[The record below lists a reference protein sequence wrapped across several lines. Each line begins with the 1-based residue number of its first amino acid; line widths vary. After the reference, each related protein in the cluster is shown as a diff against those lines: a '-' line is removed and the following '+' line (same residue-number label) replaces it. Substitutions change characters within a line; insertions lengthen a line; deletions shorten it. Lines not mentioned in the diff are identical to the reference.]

1 MTGIR
6 QFSWIVMATLA
17 GLFASGGHAATI
29 ELQPTSSNLT
39 VGDEFRVD
47 VILRD
52 AFAGDFIGDTLLA
65 FGFNLSFDDSAFSLI
80 SSNVGAGWDDDSPF
94 LDVDVAGSVF
104 PGIDDD
110 GSGVDI
116 LLAQLSFSALT
127 AGNFVLGVDGNSL
140 DNPNLGLIFL
150 GGEAPILA
158 DASFTV
164 QPVPLPAMGWLFA
177 SALFGL
183 LRVRRCR

>member
-1 MTGIR
+1 MKGIR
-6 QFSWIVMATLA
+6 HFSWAALAAMAA
-17 GLFASGGHAATI
+17 LFA
-29 ELQPTSSNLT
+29 TSSNAATVVLQSQSSNVS

-52 AFAGDFIGDTLLA
+52 AFEGEFIGDTLLA
-65 FGFNLSFDDSAFSLI
+65 FGFNLSFDNNAFSLL
-80 SSNVGAGWDDDSPF
+80 SSNVGTGWDDDSPF

-127 AGNFVLGVDGNSL
+127 AGQFTLGIDGNPL
-140 DNPNLGLIFL
+140 DDFNLGLIFL
-150 GGEAPILA
+150 GGEAPVLA
-158 DASFTV
+158 QASFTV
-164 QPVPLPAMGWLFA
+164 TPVPLPAVGWLFA
-177 SALFGL
+177 SALFAL